1 MNNISPEIEKQLN
14 IGIFQFDDY
23 IAFYINLTAYEQYL
37 ESQGSMNLIRIS
49 DSQILPDV
57 KDSLL
62 IPSKSVNRQDR
73 IRYIEI
79 SVGRTYTDD
88 DTGKFATDS
97 GTHLIVFPY
106 ETQCGGCRFTSDP
119 LIINYYRQFFMRL
132 DEKVIDA
139 KDDFLLCI
147 IHVRK

>member
-1 MNNISPEIEKQLN
+1 M
-14 IGIFQFDDY
+14 
-23 IAFYINLTAYEQYL
+23 
-37 ESQGSMNLIRIS
+37 
-49 DSQILPDV
+49 
-57 KDSLL
+57 KDGLL

-88 DTGKFATDS
+88 DTGKFAADS

-106 ETQCGGCRFTSDP
+106 ETQCGGSRFTSDP

-139 KDDFLLCI
+139 KDGLLLCMNENGADI
-147 IHVRK
+147 NAALCIATSSIGIKENPRKGFCSIRNF

>member
-1 MNNISPEIEKQLN
+1 M
-14 IGIFQFDDY
+14 
-23 IAFYINLTAYEQYL
+23 
-37 ESQGSMNLIRIS
+37 
-49 DSQILPDV
+49 
-57 KDSLL
+57 KDGLL

-79 SVGRTYTDD
+79 SVGRTYVDD
-88 DTGKFATDS
+88 DTGKIETDS

-106 ETQCGGCRFTSDP
+106 ETQCGGSRFTSDP

-139 KDDFLLCI
+139 KDGFLFCMFRLNSDISRNPAYACI
-147 IHVRK
+147 QMRQI